1 MSGANANGN
10 GPFVQGVAT
19 QTEIAPQV
27 NQRGTVMTLGLLL
40 VVVNVLTSEAG
51 VQFVGNLTGLPV
63 SSITQ
68 FTQSGTWV
76 APRDI
81 ALQVLL
87 VLLLAGFAGLNEST
101 GSLALT
107 LVAAL
112 WLLWILQHTGLWSG
126 LLGSAPAAGLFS
138 AGSLAGGALGKSS
151 STSTTSS
158 SSSASTANPSTT
170 SQPGGNTQV
179 F

>member
-1 MSGANANGN
+1 MSAANGN
-10 GPFVQGVAT
+10 GPFVQPAAT
-19 QTEIAPQV
+19 TQLAPQV

-40 VVVNVLTSEAG
+40 VAVNVFTSEAG
-51 VQFVGNLTGLPV
+51 MQFIGNLTGLPV
-63 SSITQ
+63 AGLTQ
-68 FTQSGTWV
+68 YTQSGTWV

-87 VLLLAGFAGLNEST
+87 VLLLAGFAGVNEAT

-112 WLLWILQHTGLWSG
+112 WLLWVLQHSGLWSG
-126 LLGSAPAAGLFS
+126 LFGPAAPPPSPFNAGQIAGSIFGSAF
-138 AGSLAGGALGKSS
+138 GSALGQSGAA
-151 STSTTSS
+151 
-158 SSSASTANPSTT
+158 SASHSTNP
-170 SQPGGNTQV
+170 PGNGNPPTTQV

>member
-1 MSGANANGN
+1 MSAASGN
-10 GPFVQGVAT
+10 GPFVQPAT
-19 QTEIAPQV
+19 TTQLAPAV

-40 VVVNVLTSEAG
+40 VAVNVLTSEAG
-51 VQFVGNLTGLPV
+51 VQFIGNLTGFSVASLA
-63 SSITQ
+63 Q
-68 FTQSGTWV
+68 YTQSGTWV

-87 VLLLAGFAGLNEST
+87 VLLLAGFAGINEST

-112 WLLWILQHTGLWSG
+112 WLLWVLQHTGFWSG
-126 LLGSAPAAGLFS
+126 LFGSGSAAPSATSPFNAGKI
-138 AGSLAGGALGKSS
+138 AGSIFGSALGQSGAAS
-151 STSTTSS
+151 PSHST
-158 SSSASTANPSTT
+158 NP
-170 SQPGGNTQV
+170 PGNGNPPSTQV